1 MRMPWL
7 FISERGQLLTRQS
20 VNYLMA
26 TAATHAGLPPV
37 RPHMLRHSC
46 GYYLAN
52 RGYDLRL
59 IQDYLGHRD
68 PRYTVHY
75 TRTAASRFDGLWR
88 R

>member
-1 MRMPWL
+1 M
-7 FISERGQLLTRQS
+7 
-20 VNYLMA
+20 
-26 TAATHAGLPPV
+26 V

-68 PRYTVHY
+68 PKHTVHY
-75 TRTAASRFDGLWR
+75 TRTAASRFEGLWR
-88 R
+88 